1 MDINI
6 SDEGIVFCD
15 GLTCDPIGMWT
26 INQNCGSCPLIKLAE
41 RFCDVWVTDLIVPKY
56 KGDGADNET
65 V

>member
-26 INQNCGSCPLIKLAE
+26 ISQNCGSCPFIKLAE
-41 RFCDVWVTDLIVPKY
+41 RFCNVCLKDLIVPEY